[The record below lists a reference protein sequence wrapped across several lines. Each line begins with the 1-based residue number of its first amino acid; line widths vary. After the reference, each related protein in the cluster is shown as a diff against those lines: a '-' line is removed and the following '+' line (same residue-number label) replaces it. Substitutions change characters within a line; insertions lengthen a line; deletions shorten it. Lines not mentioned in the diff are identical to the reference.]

1 MRDSEGARNRVGSR
15 PAFWHRAGKM
25 VPDKPRSESQR
36 QRRLI
41 TRLSISI
48 ETLLRIRLGLQS
60 IPDLRHSLPIR
71 PPVVAHLLRRLAEG
85 ASDLELLH
93 TYEEHD
99 EQ

>member
-1 MRDSEGARNRVGSR
+1 
-15 PAFWHRAGKM
+15 M

-71 PPVVAHLLRRLAEG
+71 PTVVAHLLRRLAEG

-93 TYEEHD
+93 TYEEYD